1 MYATSFSVAI
11 VCVSVSG
18 GTHLLGMVE
27 ANRGEILSLVEQKQ
41 CMDHIQ
47 LASLDCGADS
57 AI

>member
-1 MYATSFSVAI
+1 MYATSFSI
-11 VCVSVSG
+11 VCVGVSG
-18 GTHLLGMVE
+18 GTHLLSMVE

-47 LASLDCGADS
+47 LASLDHGADS